1 MNSVLLTP
9 LTRGRTHITS
19 SNPFSLPAV
28 NPNYWGH
35 PIDIAAQVEG
45 IKLARRMFTEP
56 PMDTVYD
63 GEFEPGSKY
72 KTDAEIEGYLRGT
85 IASDQHETGSTSM
98 LPEAL
103 GGVVDTSLKVYG
115 TTNVRV
121 AGEWYS
127 PT

>member
-1 MNSVLLTP
+1 
-9 LTRGRTHITS
+9 
-19 SNPFSLPAV
+19 
-28 NPNYWGH
+28 
-35 PIDIAAQVEG
+35 
-45 IKLARRMFTEP
+45 
-56 PMDTVYD
+56 MDTVYD

>member
-1 MNSVLLTP
+1 MP
-9 LTRGRTHITS
+9 
-19 SNPFSLPAV
+19 PAV
-28 NPNYWGH
+28 DPNYWGH
-35 PIDIAAQVEG
+35 PMDIAIQVEG
-45 IKLARRMFTEP
+45 IKMARLMLTEP
-56 PMDTVYD
+56 PMDMIYD

-72 KTDAEIEGYLRGT
+72 KTDAEIEEYLRGVV
-85 IASDQHETGSTSM
+85 ASDNHETGTAAM

-127 PT
+127 PTREGLLYTIVNMVF